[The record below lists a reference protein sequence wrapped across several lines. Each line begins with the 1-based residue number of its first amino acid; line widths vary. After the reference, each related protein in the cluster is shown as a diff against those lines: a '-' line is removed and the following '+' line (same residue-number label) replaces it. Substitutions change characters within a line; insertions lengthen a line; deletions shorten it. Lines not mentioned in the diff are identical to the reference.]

1 MGLGSAAAPLLIRAC
16 GARGTLIAT
25 GGLLVAAAA
34 WSLPRL
40 TAIDRTISAPGPGY
54 ALLRQ
59 VPFFRPLP
67 FAIAEHLAAE
77 LKPATYQP
85 GDVIIQEGEP
95 GDRFYLIESGRARA
109 TADGRHLAEL
119 GPAGWFGE
127 IALLRPAPR
136 TATITAT
143 TRLHVKVLARE
154 EFLAAVTGNPDSA
167 QRADDV
173 VSARLRAS
181 RQAGAPDAIVAGPD
195 GNHAGLMSPASQSR
209 QQGRRSAGRGGNGAD
224 PLRGDRPPRHPDM
237 DKGPIIEQECR
248 AGRVFPYSLSS
259 SWRSAATSSSWCWPA
274 VRLYAEDWVVL
285 AGALTVVFG

>member
-1 MGLGSAAAPLLIRAC
+1 VANVFDDAGVYSALQQLIPPRLTGRALGTRRGALLVSMGLGSAAAPLLIRAC

-25 GGLLVAAAA
+25 GALLVAAAA
-34 WSLPRL
+34 WSRPRL
-40 TAIDRTISAPGPGY
+40 RAIDRTISAPGPGY

-85 GDVIIQEGEP
+85 GDVIISEGEP
-95 GDRFYLIESGRARA
+95 GDHFYLIESGQARV
-109 TADGRHLAEL
+109 TVEGKYLAEL

-143 TRLHVKVLARE
+143 TPLHVKVLARE

-167 QRADDV
+167 QHADELV
-173 VSARLRAS
+173 AARLHAN
-181 RQAGAPDAIVAGPD
+181 RQAGAQHATAASPG
-195 GNHAGLMSPASQSR
+195 GNHAELMNPASQSR
-209 QQGRRSAGRGGNGAD
+209 QT
-224 PLRGDRPPRHPDM
+224 RPPQP
-237 DKGPIIEQECR
+237 
-248 AGRVFPYSLSS
+248 S
-259 SWRSAATSSSWCWPA
+259 PA
-274 VRLYAEDWVVL
+274 P
-285 AGALTVVFG
+285 